1 MSNLKTIMLNPY
13 TKKLFCLFFIL
24 SFIVTDVKAQKNEFR
39 INAISGLFSFRG
51 SGTASADWIIDNPQ
65 NGSPVVY
72 TRNPYGKKSAFS
84 YSLELQFQRATN
96 SNIIYG
102 AALSFESLTSKV
114 DIDTVFQNSFAG
126 SVFPARGSTNLK
138 NNFIT
143 LNPFAGY
150 RFGKKEINF
159 DFVAGIDFGACLKSR
174 EQGKAEDAGSVNYF
188 TEKVTNNQ
196 ISKPAIDIRARMQ
209 LRVSYQKYGLL
220 AGYSLGLTN
229 YQSKNN
235 LKAYSSFLRFGL
247 SYRLK

>member
-1 MSNLKTIMLNPY
+1 M
-13 TKKLFCLFFIL
+13 TKKMLYLFIIL
-24 SFIVTDVKAQKNEFR
+24 SLIVVNTKGQKNEYS
-39 INAISGLFSFRG
+39 INAVSGLFSFRG
-51 SGTASADWIIDNPQ
+51 SGAASADWIIDNPQ
-65 NGSPVVY
+65 KVPPVIY

-126 SVFPARGSTNLK
+126 SVFPARGSTNLR
-138 NNFIT
+138 NYFIT

-150 RFGKKEINF
+150 RFNKQKINF
-159 DFVAGIDFGACLKSR
+159 DFLAGIDLGACVNSR
-174 EQGKAEDAGSVNYF
+174 EKGKAVDAGSINYF
-188 TEKVTNNQ
+188 TVVTTDNQ

-209 LRVSYQKYGLL
+209 LKVAYKKYGVL

-229 YQSKNN
+229 YQRKNN
-235 LKAYSSFLRFGL
+235 LKVYSSFIRFGL
-247 SYRLK
+247 SYQIK